1 MRDKLFILL
10 AAITLTFMACDDKTV
25 YHHYEHV
32 STSGWDKNDTLSF
45 SVTPIKKAGS
55 YQEVVEMRID
65 NTYPFLSLTLQV
77 EQTIYPLAQ
86 THRHNVECS
95 LINENGHPTG
105 TGISFYRYE
114 FPVGKIELNEG
125 DSIQIHIV
133 HNMKREIMPGISD
146 IGIRLTAD

>member
-1 MRDKLFILL
+1 MFRS
-10 AAITLTFMACDDKTV
+10 TES
-25 YHHYEHV
+25 EHIGV
-32 STSGWDKNDTLSF
+32 GF
-45 SVTPIKKAGS
+45 HQIGAVPHGS
-55 YQEVVEMRID
+55 SLV
-65 NTYPFLSLTLQV
+65 PFLSLTLQV